1 MAASHHGKLTAAYPE
16 SPEKAATYQRTRFR
30 SNVCI
35 QHGKR
40 AENKMATHSN
50 ANEAGEMFPQWSCLS
65 CEKIDLLMKLSV
77 DQVQLQFVDLLDLK
91 NYQVCVKEAFLLD
104 YFVAGFWWAKEMAL
118 TCQQIS
124 FIMALLQLLLDNIKD
139 KQMQFAEN
147 FKKFTRM
154 LLATRQPS
162 PSPSAT
168 VNPLFDVDQI
178 KSITDYFRSSLFQHY
193 TLYEFLFSQ
202 SRDDMLFGMERNIE
216 VVDSADFIAP
226 LGEGTLTDDLR
237 HTAPSPDAPPNQ
249 DSDTLLE
256 KNVDESA
263 ECEQGETLE
272 SLEGFSVEDVQE
284 VLGEMTREML
294 VKLQEDFTEKLHIQE
309 KTYMAKLESLK
320 RLMSK

>member
-1 MAASHHGKLTAAYPE
+1 MA
-16 SPEKAATYQRTRFR
+16 
-30 SNVCI
+30 
-35 QHGKR
+35 
-40 AENKMATHSN
+40 
-50 ANEAGEMFPQWSCLS
+50 
-65 CEKIDLLMKLSV
+65 
-77 DQVQLQFVDLLDLK
+77 
-91 NYQVCVKEAFLLD
+91 
-104 YFVAGFWWAKEMAL
+104 
-118 TCQQIS
+118 
-124 FIMALLQLLLDNIKD
+124 
-139 KQMQFAEN
+139 
-147 FKKFTRM
+147 
-154 LLATRQPS
+154 
-162 PSPSAT
+162 
-168 VNPLFDVDQI
+168 FDR
-178 KSITDYFRSSLFQHY
+178 K
-193 TLYEFLFSQ
+193 
-202 SRDDMLFGMERNIE
+202 RNIE